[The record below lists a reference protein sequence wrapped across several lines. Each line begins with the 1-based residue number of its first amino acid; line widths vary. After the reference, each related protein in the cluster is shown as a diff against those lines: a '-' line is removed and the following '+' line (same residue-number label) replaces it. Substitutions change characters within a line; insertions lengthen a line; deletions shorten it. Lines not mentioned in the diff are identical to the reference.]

1 MFRNKLTFSPLLLR
15 LLTLNIL
22 ALFFLLGGLFSI
34 DRYQQTL
41 RENEFIKLED
51 EGRILS
57 QAIGRTILTTGD
69 LKSQIILTSEA
80 QETISYL
87 LSKSRVRIRLFS
99 YQGDLLADSERSVGF
114 QTRVKSS
121 ELPSLQ
127 EKNFIRIF
135 FEKIYSYITLFMAKT
150 SDLSIYKENILQQ
163 AEDYEE
169 VLKALYGEET
179 RLIRQLESGKKL
191 LGVAMPVQ
199 SYKKIT
205 GAILLTF
212 DSTNIEN
219 KLKDFRFEVFKIFFI
234 ALFLTICVS
243 IYLSANIV
251 GPIRKLAHATRNI
264 NPSDGRKITVP
275 QFSDRKDEINELATS
290 IKDMLN
296 SIWNRMDAI
305 ENFAAD
311 VSHEIK
317 NPLTSL
323 KSAVEVANNTR
334 DRKQL
339 NKLSKIINQDI
350 KRLDRLV
357 TDISNASRLDAE
369 LSREGMKKINIKKI
383 IEGTVD
389 FYNRDRKK
397 IIFNYEKNDDYITY
411 GNEQRLS
418 QVFNNLID
426 NALSFNK
433 NNMKIEIYLRSM
445 KNILSVEISDFGPGI
460 TVSNFNKIF
469 ERFYTERP
477 NEEKFGEH
485 SGLGLSIVKQIL
497 DVHKGF
503 IKAENRF
510 GNNKKVIGAK
520 FIITL
525 KKFV

>member
-1 MFRNKLTFSPLLLR
+1 MFRNKITFSPLLLR

-135 FEKIYSYITLFMAKT
+135 FEKIYSYIALFMAKT
-150 SDLSIYKENILQQ
+150 SDLSIYKENVLQQ

-219 KLKDFRFEVFKIFFI
+219 KLK
-234 ALFLTICVS
+234 
-243 IYLSANIV
+243 Y
-251 GPIRKLAHATRNI
+251 
-264 NPSDGRKITVP
+264 
-275 QFSDRKDEINELATS
+275 
-290 IKDMLN
+290 
-296 SIWNRMDAI
+296 
-305 ENFAAD
+305 
-311 VSHEIK
+311 
-317 NPLTSL
+317 
-323 KSAVEVANNTR
+323 NT
-334 DRKQL
+334 K
-339 NKLSKIINQDI
+339 
-350 KRLDRLV
+350 
-357 TDISNASRLDAE
+357 
-369 LSREGMKKINIKKI
+369 G
-383 IEGTVD
+383 
-389 FYNRDRKK
+389 
-397 IIFNYEKNDDYITY
+397 
-411 GNEQRLS
+411 
-418 QVFNNLID
+418 
-426 NALSFNK
+426 FNK
-433 NNMKIEIYLRSM
+433 
-445 KNILSVEISDFGPGI
+445 
-460 TVSNFNKIF
+460 
-469 ERFYTERP
+469 
-477 NEEKFGEH
+477 
-485 SGLGLSIVKQIL
+485 
-497 DVHKGF
+497 
-503 IKAENRF
+503 
-510 GNNKKVIGAK
+510 
-520 FIITL
+520 
-525 KKFV
+525 